1 MYTYV
6 PALLSLPP
14 TLLGHQSRSSVLQSM
29 FLLTIYLT
37 HGRVCLSV
45 AISFSPSPFPSPQ
58 DALLSKKIIIV
69 FSFIGQERI
78 PAKPRNN
85 SLVNTRYGSLWEVA
99 VPQNHLFWDA
109 EALVCCSLSF
119 HRVPDTHTHTHTHAQ
134 CSLERGAENDHLGD
148 LSSLPRN

>member
-1 MYTYV
+1 MLVSANCNVNRLYV
-6 PALLSLPP
+6 YICARPLEPP
-14 TLLGHQSRSSVLQSM
+14 PHPSRSSEHKLCATEHVPAD
-29 FLLTIYLT
+29 YLT

-119 HRVPDTHTHTHTHAQ
+119 HRVPDTHTHTHTHTRTVQ
-134 CSLERGAENDHLGD
+134 PGER
-148 LSSLPRN
+148 R